1 MRGLTCWIIVTLACV
16 LVNAR
21 PAVAQTPLA
30 QPGERA
36 AEATVGNDVLQLRYL
51 GDAPWANVGGNLDI
65 GALLTEDREFVASAA
80 WMFDTDLG
88 IPRLRLQIGPQA
100 DLAWLATGS
109 KTDVFALAG
118 AAGVRYE
125 LIRRL
130 GLSAFGSAAYSPG
143 VLTFG
148 PAHNLYDFT
157 AGAEI
162 RLAGRLYGLAG
173 YRWFKFTLVN
183 EPDERLVNEVF
194 AGVRWRLQ

>member
-1 MRGLTCWIIVTLACV
+1 MKMRWIVLVIGCV
-16 LVNAR
+16 LLGTRLAE
-21 PAVAQTPLA
+21 AQTPLA

-36 AEATVGNDVLQLRYL
+36 IDATVGNDVLQLRYL
-51 GDAPWANVGGNLDI
+51 GAAPPVSSAAGNLDF
-65 GALLTEDREFVASAA
+65 GALLTESREFDASGA
-80 WMFDTDLG
+80 WMFDTDFLP
-88 IPRLRLQIGPQA
+88 ISRLRLQVGPRA

-109 KTDVFALAG
+109 KTQVFSLGVSAG
-118 AAGVRYE
+118 ARYE
-125 LIRRL
+125 LIQRL

-148 PAHNLYDFT
+148 SAHNLYDFT

-162 RLAGRLYGLAG
+162 KLAGRLYALGG

-194 AGVRWRLQ
+194 AGVRWQLE

>member
-1 MRGLTCWIIVTLACV
+1 MKTWCVALVIGCV
-16 LVNAR
+16 LLCTRLAE
-21 PAVAQTPLA
+21 AQTPLA

-36 AEATVGNDVLQLRYL
+36 VDATIGNDVLQLRYL
-51 GDAPWANVGGNLDI
+51 GGAAPLSGVGGNLDF
-65 GALLTEDREFVASAA
+65 GALLTEKREFDASVA
-80 WMFDTDLG
+80 WMFDTDFL
-88 IPRLRLQIGPQA
+88 PLSRMRLQVGPRV

-109 KTDVFALAG
+109 KTDVFSLG
-118 AAGVRYE
+118 VAASVRYE
-125 LIRRL
+125 LIQRL

-148 PAHNLYDFT
+148 SAHNLYDFT

-162 RLAGRLYGLAG
+162 KLAGRLYALGG

-194 AGVRWRLQ
+194 AGVRWQLE